1 MFALVCLV
9 FCVVIW
15 FADFF
20 NHQKEN
26 MKQAQQ
32 GADKCRPLKNRH
44 CLTDEAQIAFP
55 IMHLGVSSMFTFFEI
70 FHTIFIMT

>member
-32 GADKCRPLKNRH
+32 GAVKCPPLRKYTLPNR
-44 CLTDEAQIAFP
+44 
-55 IMHLGVSSMFTFFEI
+55 
-70 FHTIFIMT
+70 

>member
-1 MFALVCLV
+1 MFALLCLV

-26 MKQAQQ
+26 MKQAQK
-32 GADKCRPLKNRH
+32 GAVKSPPLRKYTLPNR
-44 CLTDEAQIAFP
+44 
-55 IMHLGVSSMFTFFEI
+55 
-70 FHTIFIMT
+70 